1 LLAASLIYDYNVFA
15 LTYRREL
22 FVKLSGNPHHFLVE
36 GVKRIGISKNC
47 QRYER
52 LRLSNTL
59 PAWKVIMWK
68 CINCGEENGLL
79 NRKCFK
85 CGTPK
90 AQSLATSQVVEKPS
104 SGQAEIATES
114 PNDSLPTATSSGY
127 ITALKIFGWIALV
140 AGIVGALIIYSNA
153 PEYPPY
159 HPNVDTRP
167 YYMAAAVVALIQGIF
182 FFVLCKVVAAIGE
195 TVIAIRNRLSS

>member
-1 LLAASLIYDYNVFA
+1 LLAAGLIYDYNVFA

-22 FVKLSGNPHHFLVE
+22 FMMLSGNPHHFSVE
-36 GVKRIGISKNC
+36 DAKFISLSKNC
-47 QRYER
+47 QRYKR

-59 PAWKVIMWK
+59 ASWKVIMWK
-68 CINCGEENGLL
+68 CINCSEENGLL

-90 AQSLATSQVVEKPS
+90 AQSLATSQVVEKQP
-104 SGQAEIATES
+104 SGQAEIAAEI

-140 AGIVGALIIYSNA
+140 SGILGALIIYSNA
-153 PEYPPY
+153 PKYPPY
-159 HPNVDTRP
+159 YPNVDTRP
-167 YYMAAAVVALIQGIF
+167 YYMAAAVAAFIQGIF
-182 FFVLCKVVAAIGE
+182 FFVLCKVVAAVGE
-195 TVIAIRNRLSS
+195 TVIAIRNRL